1 MFSTICASIVILQIG
16 NFFLNLFKYYREIR
30 RDIISRQ
37 SKNISTNFS
46 QPVIQISFRC
56 DTNCVY
62 RCARREC
69 RSLARSIFDVDV
81 TARAISECV
90 PRDNSDCQVAT
101 ISRILSQIR
110 QSPRATGERIKMH
123 PIGRIREIEKKR
135 GRADGRK
142 KGRKYY
148 RRFVSLSVTTH

>member
-1 MFSTICASIVILQIG
+1 MRLDCHSSDWEFFFKSVQVLSG
-16 NFFLNLFKYYREIR
+16 NTTRLFRGNPKIYRRIFH
-30 RDIISRQ
+30 SQ
-37 SKNISTNFS
+37 SFR
-46 QPVIQISFRC
+46 FRC

>member
-1 MFSTICASIVILQIG
+1 MRLDCDSSDWEFFFKSVQVLSGNTTRYYFEAIQKYIDEFFTASHSDRFSMRLQ
-16 NFFLNLFKYYREIR
+16 
-30 RDIISRQ
+30 
-37 SKNISTNFS
+37 
-46 QPVIQISFRC
+46 
-56 DTNCVY
+56 TNCVY

-135 GRADGRK
+135 ERADGRK

>member
-1 MFSTICASIVILQIG
+1 M
-16 NFFLNLFKYYREIR
+16 
-30 RDIISRQ
+30 
-37 SKNISTNFS
+37 
-46 QPVIQISFRC
+46 
-56 DTNCVY
+56 
-62 RCARREC
+62 
-69 RSLARSIFDVDV
+69 

-135 GRADGRK
+135 ERADGRK

>member
-1 MFSTICASIVILQIG
+1 MRLDCHSSLQ

-46 QPVIQISFRC
+46 PASHSDRFSMRLQ
-56 DTNCVY
+56 TNCVY

-135 GRADGRK
+135 ERADGRK

>member
-1 MFSTICASIVILQIG
+1 MTNDRASHSDRFQ
-16 NFFLNLFKYYREIR
+16 
-30 RDIISRQ
+30 
-37 SKNISTNFS
+37 
-46 QPVIQISFRC
+46 C

-69 RSLARSIFDVDV
+69 RSLVRSIFDIDV

-110 QSPRATGERIKMH
+110 QSTRATGVKLKRIQWGEFAK
-123 PIGRIREIEKKR
+123 
-135 GRADGRK
+135 
-142 KGRKYY
+142 
-148 RRFVSLSVTTH
+148 